1 MLDAV
6 LSPPCRRQRTA
17 PPALPTA
24 RPPALLL
31 ASLIASLFACGMLVS
46 ATAWAQSSNAADGRR
61 PADVAQV
68 LFGIISYVR
77 WPQARPEV
85 RVCMVGNTRH
95 GAAIV
100 DTPASS
106 AGQRI
111 RVKIQSPA
119 GAVNECDVVYMGSLP
134 DSERDLLLTQIVG
147 KPILSV
153 SEPGNSCPVG
163 TMFCLRLVEA
173 QIGFDVNLDAIARSG
188 LRVHPNAL
196 QIARRK
202 APQP

>member
-1 MLDAV
+1 ML
-6 LSPPCRRQRTA
+6 SSHCRRQRTA
-17 PPALPTA
+17 PPALLTA
-24 RPPALLL
+24 RPAAVLRAALCVALCACTL
-31 ASLIASLFACGMLVS
+31 ASA
-46 ATAWAQSSNAADGRR
+46 AWAQGGGAPDARR

-77 WPQARPEV
+77 WPVARPEV

-111 RVKIQSPA
+111 RVKIPSPA
-119 GAVNECDVVYMGSLP
+119 GAVYECDVVYMGSLP
-134 DSERDLLLTQIVG
+134 DSERELLLTQIIG

-153 SEPGNSCPVG
+153 SEPGNVCPVG
-163 TMFCLRLVEA
+163 TMFCLRLVDA

>member
-1 MLDAV
+1 MPS
-6 LSPPCRRQRTA
+6 SPCHRQRTA
-17 PPALPTA
+17 PPVLPA
-24 RPPALLL
+24 VLLAALLL
-31 ASLIASLFACGMLVS
+31 ACSLLAP
-46 ATAWAQSSNAADGRR
+46 ATAWAQGGAAPDIRR
-61 PADVAQV
+61 PAEVAQV

-77 WPQARPEV
+77 WPVARPEV
-85 RVCMVGNTRH
+85 RVCMVGTTRH
-95 GAAIV
+95 GTAIV

-111 RVKIQSPA
+111 RVKIQPAA
-119 GAVNECDVVYMGSLP
+119 GAASECDVVYMGTLSE
-134 DSERDLLLTQIVG
+134 SEREVLLTQIIG

-153 SEPGNSCPVG
+153 SEPGTSCPVG
-163 TMFCLRLVEA
+163 IMFCLRLLDT

-202 APQP
+202 GPQP

>member
-1 MLDAV
+1 MPSSL
-6 LSPPCRRQRTA
+6 RHRQRTA
-17 PPALPTA
+17 L
-24 RPPALLL
+24 PALLAVL
-31 ASLIASLFACGMLVS
+31 LTSLFACGAL
-46 ATAWAQSSNAADGRR
+46 APRAAWAQTGAASDARR
-61 PADVAQV
+61 PAEVAQV

-77 WPQARPEV
+77 WPLARPEV
-85 RVCMVGNTRH
+85 RVCMLGAPRY

-106 AGQRI
+106 LGQRI
-111 RVKIQSPA
+111 RVKIPA
-119 GAVNECDVVYMGSLP
+119 AAAAASECDVIYLGSLP
-134 DSERDLLLTQIVG
+134 DGEREHLLAQIIG

-153 SEPGNSCPVG
+153 AEPGTSCTVG
-163 TMFCLRLVEA
+163 TMFCLRLSEA

-202 APQP
+202 APPP

>member
-1 MLDAV
+1 MPSSL
-6 LSPPCRRQRTA
+6 RHRQRTA
-17 PPALPTA
+17 L
-24 RPPALLL
+24 PALLAVVL
-31 ASLIASLFACGMLVS
+31 LASLFACGAL
-46 ATAWAQSSNAADGRR
+46 APCAAWAQTGAAADARR
-61 PADVAQV
+61 PAEVAQV

-77 WPQARPEV
+77 WPVARPEV
-85 RVCMVGNTRH
+85 RVCMLGAPRF

-106 AGQRI
+106 LGQRI
-111 RVKIQSPA
+111 RVKIPA
-119 GAVNECDVVYMGSLP
+119 AAAAAGECDVIYLGSLP
-134 DSERDLLLTQIVG
+134 DGEREHLLAQIIG

-153 SEPGNSCPVG
+153 AEPGTSCTVG
-163 TMFCLRLVEA
+163 TMFCLRLSEA

-202 APQP
+202 APSP

>member
-1 MLDAV
+1 MP
-6 LSPPCRRQRTA
+6 SPLCHWQRAA
-17 PPALPTA
+17 PPTPLV
-24 RPPALLL
+24 ALLL
-31 ASLIASLFACGMLVS
+31 ASLLACALL
-46 ATAWAQSSNAADGRR
+46 ATGVAQAQGLAMPDARR

-77 WPQARPEV
+77 WPVARPEV
-85 RVCMVGNTRH
+85 RVCMVGTARH
-95 GAAIV
+95 GTAIV

-106 AGQRI
+106 TGQRI
-111 RVKIQSPA
+111 RVKAQPA
-119 GAVNECDVVYMGSLP
+119 SVAASECDVVYFGSLP
-134 DSERDLLLTQIVG
+134 DSEREHLLAQIIG

-153 SEPGNSCPVG
+153 TEPGTACAVG
-163 TMFCLRLVEA
+163 TMFCLRLAEA

-202 APQP
+202 GPTP

>member
-1 MLDAV
+1 ML
-6 LSPPCRRQRTA
+6 STSCHRQRTA
-17 PPALPTA
+17 PPALFTA
-24 RPPALLL
+24 RLAVVLPALLFAALL
-31 ASLIASLFACGMLVS
+31 ACSLLAPRA
-46 ATAWAQSSNAADGRR
+46 AWAQGAATPDAKRS
-61 PADVAQV
+61 ADVAQV

-77 WPQARPEV
+77 WPVNRPEV
-85 RVCMVGNTRH
+85 RVCKVGATRLD
-95 GAAIV
+95 AAIV

-111 RVKIQSPA
+111 RVKIQSALGP
-119 GAVNECDVVYMGSLP
+119 VSECDVVYMGHLP
-134 DSERDLLLTQIVG
+134 DSEREQLLAQVIG

-153 SEPGNSCPVG
+153 SEPGTACPVG
-163 TMFCLRLVEA
+163 TMFCLRLLDA

-202 APQP
+202 GPQP

>member
-1 MLDAV
+1 MPSSL
-6 LSPPCRRQRTA
+6 RHRQRA
-17 PPALPTA
+17 AL
-24 RPPALLL
+24 PALLAVAL
-31 ASLIASLFACGMLVS
+31 LASLFACGVL
-46 ATAWAQSSNAADGRR
+46 APCAAWAQTGAAVDARR
-61 PADVAQV
+61 PAEVAQV

-77 WPQARPEV
+77 WPVARPEV
-85 RVCMVGNTRH
+85 RVCMLGAPRY

-106 AGQRI
+106 LGQRI
-111 RVKIQSPA
+111 RVKIPPA
-119 GAVNECDVVYMGSLP
+119 AAAAGECDVIYLGSLP
-134 DSERDLLLTQIVG
+134 DGEREHLLAQIIG

-153 SEPGNSCPVG
+153 AEPGTSCTVG
-163 TMFCLRLVEA
+163 TMFCLRLNDA

-202 APQP
+202 APPP

>member
-1 MLDAV
+1 MPSSL
-6 LSPPCRRQRTA
+6 RHRQRTA
-17 PPALPTA
+17 L
-24 RPPALLL
+24 PALLAVAL
-31 ASLIASLFACGMLVS
+31 LASLFACGAL
-46 ATAWAQSSNAADGRR
+46 APCAAWAQTGAAADARR
-61 PADVAQV
+61 PAEVAQV

-77 WPQARPEV
+77 WPVARPEV
-85 RVCMVGNTRH
+85 RVCMLGAPRF

-106 AGQRI
+106 LGQRI
-111 RVKIQSPA
+111 RVKIPA
-119 GAVNECDVVYMGSLP
+119 AAAAAGECDVIYLGSLP
-134 DSERDLLLTQIVG
+134 DGEREHLLAQIIG

-153 SEPGNSCPVG
+153 AEPGTSCTVG
-163 TMFCLRLVEA
+163 TMFCLRLSEA

-202 APQP
+202 APPP

>member
-1 MLDAV
+1 MPSSL
-6 LSPPCRRQRTA
+6 RHRQRLA
-17 PPALPTA
+17 PPVLLAVV
-24 RPPALLL
+24 LL
-31 ASLIASLFACGMLVS
+31 ASLLACGAL
-46 ATAWAQSSNAADGRR
+46 APCAAWAQAGAAADARR
-61 PADVAQV
+61 PAEVAQV

-77 WPQARPEV
+77 WPMARPEV
-85 RVCMVGNTRH
+85 RVCMLGVPRY

-106 AGQRI
+106 LGQRI
-111 RVKIQSPA
+111 RVKIPA
-119 GAVNECDVVYMGSLP
+119 TGSAASECDVAYLGGLP
-134 DSERDLLLTQIVG
+134 EGEREHLLAQIIG

-153 SEPGNSCPVG
+153 AEPGTSCTVG
-163 TMFCLRLVEA
+163 TMFCLRLNEA

-202 APQP
+202 GPPP